1 MLISDSGEDT
11 KFEFDPDSAGM
22 YFNES
27 GASPNAAAYRYKM
40 EFLWQYKDFANVV
53 ILGSSRASRGVN
65 PLLFSEPIFAINLAI
80 GATSIL
86 GHTAFFNNYVLP
98 HVKNLKVLVIS
109 IDIDRGKNIG
119 SNTNNI
125 FYDAYKSYPG
135 YVYDMNHDYWKG
147 KNTAELFEMTYNSPG
162 SNTTTSP

>member
-65 PLLFSEPIFAINLAI
+65 PLLFSEPIFTINLAI
-80 GATSIL
+80 DATSIL

-162 SNTTTSP
+162 SNTTASP